1 MMTEKSIG
9 FIGGG
14 RITRIFLEAFRRS
27 RAVFREI
34 VVSDPEANRLADL
47 QAGFP
52 EIRASTSNAG
62 PAAKDY
68 VFAAVHP
75 PVLPQALREISGVLS
90 GEAIVI
96 SLAPK
101 VSIRAM
107 SESLAGFSRIVRLI
121 PNAPSLIQEGYNPVS
136 FSSAL
141 SPGDRTALR
150 EVFRSLGESPEVPEE
165 DLEAYAVLA
174 AMGPTYFWFQWL
186 ELERLG
192 RSFGLSAEDARRALG
207 KMTEGAVRTLF
218 SSGLSAERVLDLIP
232 VKPLEA
238 DQDTI
243 RQIYASRLEPLFKKL
258 KA

>member
-1 MMTEKSIG
+1 MTEKSIG

-34 VVSDPEANRLADL
+34 VVSDPETNRLADL

-52 EIRASTSNAG
+52 EIHISPTNAG

-75 PVLPQALREISGVLS
+75 PVLAQALREISGFLTE
-90 GEAIVI
+90 EAIVI

-101 VSIRAM
+101 IPIRTM
-107 SESLAGFSRIVRLI
+107 SESLAGFSRIVRMI
-121 PNAPSLIQEGYNPVS
+121 PNAPSLIQEGYNPVY
-136 FSSAL
+136 FSSGL
-141 SPGDRTALR
+141 SARDKNELTEVLR
-150 EVFRSLGESPEVPEE
+150 IFGECPEVPEE

-192 RSFGLSAEDARRALG
+192 RSFGLSAEDARRAIG
-207 KMTEGAVRTLF
+207 KMTEGAVKTLF

-232 VKPLEA
+232 VKPLEG
-238 DQDTI
+238 DQDAI